1 MIGFYLAA
9 LSMLLIALLIFLLPV
24 LRVRKYQAEEDRTA
38 LNVALYQESLDELD
52 SQFTAGA
59 LSAEQLAQGKAEAA
73 RVLLQDTETGTP
85 KSIGGFGKALPLIA
99 ALLIPIAGF
108 GLYQHWGAYD
118 NVKLAMDMAE
128 PPESMAEVIE
138 RLQKVVAVQP
148 KSLDAL
154 FMLGRTYM
162 NAEQPRE
169 AARTFNAAIELAG
182 RQPELLSQWAQA
194 EYFANGK
201 RWNDDLQAA
210 VNEVLQD
217 NPDEPTVLGL
227 IGIAAFESGDFQTSI
242 NAWSRL
248 VASLNTED
256 PSVEPIMM
264 GIQQARQALDQQGS
278 TPRGPTPEFKADSAS
293 EDSAKQSLAAINP
306 ESKVTVQVSLG
317 SKLQGTLAADDSVF
331 VFARAQQ
338 GPPMPLAVKRL
349 TVADLPVT
357 LELSDA
363 DAMLDNMK
371 LSSFPKIALQ
381 ARISKQGNPTEGEW
395 ESVPQPEE
403 LPVTAP
409 VQLVIDQAIEP

>member
-264 GIQQARQALDQQGS
+264 GIKQARQALDQQGS
-278 TPRGPTPEFKADSAS
+278 TSRGPTPEFKADSANQ
-293 EDSAKQSLAAINP
+293 AVQAVNP